1 MADNYNILEPVTTPS
16 GTQQR
21 SIRALEISSKLHAAA
36 VLVHGTS
43 GAVLLGQSARAD
55 SVPVTIANE
64 DILALSRYR
73 VSSFSTSDPGG
84 THTPAL
90 PSGVTNDILVAVNQ
104 PVSVDFLCANSSG
117 STVTKTF
124 TIPVVSGGYNEVS
137 ILITWSVAVAGAN
150 VSMLIFPNAS
160 LHSTTF
166 VQSTS
171 APANRALFL
180 IPFNGASV
188 TAGTTLSSDLVAFMP
203 FTRATDRVVV
213 QFSIPNG
220 VTAGTFDMTVTRSR

>member
-90 PSGVTNDILVAVNQ
+90 PSGVTNDILVAGNQ
-104 PVSVDFLCANSSG
+104 PVSGDFLCANSSG

-220 VTAGTFDMTVTRSR
+220 ITAGTFAMTVTRSR